1 MAWTL
6 AQLAQRFEASV
17 AGDAQFEVCGVCAL
31 DPGIPDR
38 LGFLAD
44 PRHRAALDRS
54 QAGAV
59 VIAPAQAGSFNGNA
73 LVARD
78 PALLFARIAALFDD
92 AREISAGV
100 HASAVVDATA
110 TVAPSAGIGP
120 MAVIEAGAQ
129 VGAGCFIGPHCV
141 VRKGAVIGDG
151 SRLESNVYVGPR
163 CRLGQRAHVLPGAVI
178 GGRGFGLAR
187 SPSGWEEVP
196 QLGIVRIGN
205 DVEIGANTC
214 IDRGAL
220 DDTVIGDGVKLDNH
234 IQIAHNCRVGD
245 HTAVAA
251 CVGIAGST
259 VIGKRCMIG
268 GAAGIGGHLT
278 IADDVVVLGRAMVTK
293 SLTAAGAYGSGL
305 PVMPVRDWRRLIG
318 KLRRIGLFEGR
329 IGTIEKALKLAPVV
343 PGDEGERDD
352 SDAV

>member
-6 AQLAQRFEASV
+6 AQLGQRFDAGV
-17 AGDAQFEVCGVCAL
+17 AGDAQFEVHGVCAL
-31 DPGIPDR
+31 DPGAPDR

-54 QAGAV
+54 RAGAV
-59 VIAPAQAGSFNGNA
+59 VITPAQAESYGGNA
-73 LVARD
+73 LIARD

-92 AREISAGV
+92 ALEMRAGV
-100 HASAVVDATA
+100 HDSATVESGASVAASAW
-110 TVAPSAGIGP
+110 IGP
-120 MAVIEAGAQ
+120 HAVIESGAK
-129 VGAGCFIGPHCV
+129 VGADCFIGPHCV
-141 VRKGAVIGDG
+141 VRKGALIGAG
-151 SRLESNVYVGPR
+151 SRLEARVYVGPR
-163 CRLGQRAHVLPGAVI
+163 CRLGARVHVLPGAVI

-187 SPSGWEEVP
+187 GAGGWEEVP
-196 QLGIVRIGN
+196 QLGVVRIGD
-205 DVEIGANTC
+205 DVEIGANTS

-220 DDTVIGDGVKLDNH
+220 DDTVIGDGVKLDNQ
-234 IQIAHNCRVGD
+234 IQIAHNCRIGD
-245 HTAVAA
+245 HTAIAA

-318 KLRRIGLFEGR
+318 KIRRIGLFEGR